1 MTTPS
6 RFDATAGVDVGVARP
21 LQPSDRTRAP
31 WHIDLPFELH
41 IALRYLLAKRKQ
53 AFISVI
59 SLISTL
65 GVTVGVMALVI
76 ALALM
81 TGLQGEIRD
90 RIVGANPHI
99 YVWNTQRISDYRA
112 EAEKLRQMPEV
123 VGAAPAILGKALV
136 TAARAQ
142 EFVNLTGIDPV
153 LEPSVTDL
161 RAAMQTGSVDALTAS
176 GREGQL
182 GGVLLGKDLASNLG
196 VAIGDSVSVLTAEG
210 TLSPMGMMPVPRR
223 LRVVGTFSLGLY
235 EFDTTSGFVSLD
247 VAKRLF
253 GKDTVDLIQLRVDDI
268 YRAPKIADE
277 ITRRLGPQ
285 YFTQDW
291 SEMNRSLFSALW
303 LEKMAISLTI
313 GLIVMV
319 AALNIVA
326 SLILLVME
334 KHRDIAILK
343 TMGASAKSVT
353 AIFVMQGLIIGL
365 VGTTVGAAAGYAL
378 SYVLDRYKLIRVPV
392 DVYQVSHVPFKVEA
406 SDFLAVIVAAVLVCL
421 VATIYPSRHAARL
434 DPAQAL
440 RYE

>member
-1 MTTPS
+1 M
-6 RFDATAGVDVGVARP
+6 VME
-21 LQPSDRTRAP
+21 
-31 WHIDLPFELH
+31 LPFELH
-41 IALRYLLAKRKQ
+41 VALRYLLAKRKQ

-99 YVWNTQRISDYRA
+99 YVWKTSGIGDYHV
-112 EAEKLRQMPEV
+112 EAARLRQIPHV
-123 VGAAPAILGKALV
+123 VGAAPAILGKAMINSSRLDD
-136 TAARAQ
+136 
-142 EFVNLTGIDPV
+142 FVNLTGIDPA
-153 LEPSVTDL
+153 LEAEVTDL
-161 RAAMQTGSVDALTAS
+161 RAAMQTGHLEALEDDTEDGA
-176 GREGQL
+176 L
-182 GGVLLGKDLASNLG
+182 GGILLGKDLARGLG
-196 VAIGDSVSVLTAEG
+196 VAVGDSVQVVTPHG
-210 TLSPMGMMPVPRR
+210 TLSPMGMVPVPRR

-235 EFDTTSGFVSLD
+235 EFDNTTGFVSLE

-253 GKDTVDLIQLRVDDI
+253 GKDIDLIQLRVDDI
-268 YRAPKIADE
+268 WRASTVAHSISA
-277 ITRRLGPQ
+277 TLGDK

-303 LEKMAISLTI
+303 LEKIAISLTI

-319 AALNIVA
+319 AALNIIA

-334 KHRDIAILK
+334 KNRDIAILK
-343 TMGASAKSVT
+343 TMGASARSVT
-353 AIFVMQGLIIGL
+353 AIFMMQGLIIGI
-365 VGTTVGAAAGYAL
+365 VGTTVGAAAGYVL
-378 SYVLDRYKLIRVPV
+378 SHVLDRYELIKVPT
-392 DVYQVSHVPFKVEA
+392 DVYQVSHVPFKVQPG
-406 SDFLAVIVAAVLVCL
+406 DFALVVVAAIVVCF
-421 VATIYPSRHAARL
+421 VATIYPSRQAAKL

>member
-1 MTTPS
+1 
-6 RFDATAGVDVGVARP
+6 V
-21 LQPSDRTRAP
+21 
-31 WHIDLPFELH
+31 DLPFELH
-41 IALRYLLAKRKQ
+41 VALRYLLAKRKQ

-76 ALALM
+76 AVALM
-81 TGLQGEIRD
+81 TGLQDEIRD

-99 YVWNTQRISDYRA
+99 YVWKTSGIDDYHA
-112 EAEKLRQMPEV
+112 EAARLRQVPHV

-136 TAARAQ
+136 TAARSDD
-142 EFVNLTGIDPV
+142 FVNLTGIDPV
-153 LEPSVTDL
+153 LEAGVTDL
-161 RAAMQTGSVDALTAS
+161 RAAMESGSLDGLNGDSEDGA
-176 GREGQL
+176 L
-182 GGVLLGKDLASNLG
+182 GGILLGKDLARGLG
-196 VAIGDSVSVLTAEG
+196 VSVGDSVQVVTPHG
-210 TLSPMGMMPVPRR
+210 TLSPMGMVPVPRR
-223 LRVVGTFSLGLY
+223 LRVAGTFSLGLY
-235 EFDTTSGFVSLD
+235 EFDNTTGFVSLD

-253 GKDTVDLIQLRVDDI
+253 DTDRIALIQLRVDDI
-268 YRAPKIADE
+268 WRASE
-277 ITRRLGPQ
+277 VSRSITGTLGDQ

-319 AALNIVA
+319 AALNIIA

-334 KHRDIAILK
+334 KNRDIAILK
-343 TMGASAKSVT
+343 TMGASARSIT
-353 AIFVMQGLIIGL
+353 TIFMMQGLIIGI

-378 SYVLDRYKLIRVPV
+378 SYLLDRYKLISVPV
-392 DVYQVSHVPFKVEA
+392 DVYQVSHVPFKVRPE
-406 SDFLAVIVAAVLVCL
+406 DFALVIVAAIVVCF
-421 VATIYPSRHAARL
+421 VATIYPSRQAARL

>member
-1 MTTPS
+1 M
-6 RFDATAGVDVGVARP
+6 
-21 LQPSDRTRAP
+21 
-31 WHIDLPFELH
+31 DLPFELH
-41 IALRYLLAKRKQ
+41 VALRYLLAKRKQ

-99 YVWNTQRISDYRA
+99 YVWKTSGIEDYHA
-112 EAEKLRQMPEV
+112 EAAKLRQIPHV
-123 VGAAPAILGKALV
+123 IGAAPAILGKALIS
-136 TAARAQ
+136 ASRS
-142 EFVNLTGIDPV
+142 EDFVNLTGIDAT
-153 LEPSVTDL
+153 LEAGVTDL
-161 RAAMQTGSVDALTAS
+161 RKAMQS
-176 GREGQL
+176 GQL
-182 GGVLLGKDLASNLG
+182 EGLEADTEDGALGGILLGKDLARGLG
-196 VAIGDSVSVLTAEG
+196 VAVGDSVQVVTPHG
-210 TLSPMGMMPVPRR
+210 TLSPMGMVPVPRR

-235 EFDTTSGFVSLD
+235 EFDNTTGFVSLD

-253 GKDTVDLIQLRVDDI
+253 GKDQIDLIQLRVDDI
-268 YRAPKIADE
+268 WRASEVARSVTAK
-277 ITRRLGPQ
+277 LGDQ

-303 LEKMAISLTI
+303 LEKIAISLTI

-319 AALNIVA
+319 AALNIIA

-334 KHRDIAILK
+334 KNRDIAILK
-343 TMGASAKSVT
+343 TMGASARSVT
-353 AIFVMQGLIIGL
+353 TIFMLQGLIIGV
-365 VGTTVGAAAGYAL
+365 VGTAVGAAAGFVL
-378 SYVLDRYKLIRVPV
+378 SYVLDRYKLISVPV
-392 DVYQVSHVPFKVEA
+392 DVYQVSHMPFKVEPQGFA
-406 SDFLAVIVAAVLVCL
+406 LVIVAAIVVCF
-421 VATIYPSRHAARL
+421 VATIYPSRQAARL

>member
-1 MTTPS
+1 M
-6 RFDATAGVDVGVARP
+6 
-21 LQPSDRTRAP
+21 
-31 WHIDLPFELH
+31 DLPFELH
-41 IALRYLLAKRKQ
+41 VALRYLLAKRKQ

-99 YVWNTQRISDYRA
+99 YVWKTSGIEDYHA
-112 EAEKLRQMPEV
+112 EAAKLRQIPHV
-123 VGAAPAILGKALV
+123 VGAAPAILGKALIS
-136 TAARAQ
+136 ASRS
-142 EFVNLTGIDPV
+142 EDFVNLTGIDPG
-153 LEPSVTDL
+153 LEAGVTNL
-161 RAAMQTGSVDALTAS
+161 GAAMQS
-176 GREGQL
+176 GHLEGLDTDTEDGAL
-182 GGVLLGKDLASNLG
+182 GGILLGKDLARGLG
-196 VAIGDSVSVLTAEG
+196 VGVGDSVQVVTPHG
-210 TLSPMGMMPVPRR
+210 TLSPMGMVPVPRR

-235 EFDTTSGFVSLD
+235 EFDNTTGFVSLD

-253 GKDTVDLIQLRVDDI
+253 GKDQIDLIQLRVDDI
-268 YRAPKIADE
+268 WRASEVARS
-277 ITRRLGPQ
+277 ITAKLGDQ

-303 LEKMAISLTI
+303 LEKIAISLTI

-319 AALNIVA
+319 AALNIIA

-334 KHRDIAILK
+334 KNRDIAILK
-343 TMGASAKSVT
+343 TMGASARSVT
-353 AIFVMQGLIIGL
+353 AIFMMQGLIIGV
-365 VGTTVGAAAGYAL
+365 VGTAVGATAGYAL
-378 SYVLDRYKLIRVPV
+378 SYVLDRYKLISVPV
-392 DVYQVSHVPFKVEA
+392 DVYQVSHVPFKVPPQEFA
-406 SDFLAVIVAAVLVCL
+406 LVIVAAIVVCF
-421 VATIYPSRHAARL
+421 VATIYPSRQAARL

>member
-1 MTTPS
+1 M
-6 RFDATAGVDVGVARP
+6 
-21 LQPSDRTRAP
+21 
-31 WHIDLPFELH
+31 DLPFELH
-41 IALRYLLAKRKQ
+41 VALRYLLAKRKQ

-99 YVWNTQRISDYRA
+99 YVWKTSGIEDYHA
-112 EAEKLRQMPEV
+112 EAAKLRQIPHV
-123 VGAAPAILGKALV
+123 VGAAPAILGKALIS
-136 TAARAQ
+136 ASRS
-142 EFVNLTGIDPV
+142 EDFVNLTGIDPA
-153 LEPSVTDL
+153 LEAGVTNL
-161 RAAMQTGSVDALTAS
+161 GAAMQS
-176 GREGQL
+176 GHLEGLDTDTEDGAL
-182 GGVLLGKDLASNLG
+182 GGILLGKDLARGLG
-196 VAIGDSVSVLTAEG
+196 VGVGDSVQVVTPHG
-210 TLSPMGMMPVPRR
+210 TLSPMGMVPVPRR

-235 EFDTTSGFVSLD
+235 EFDNTTGFVSLD

-253 GKDTVDLIQLRVDDI
+253 GKDQIDLIQLRVDDI
-268 YRAPKIADE
+268 WRASEVARS
-277 ITRRLGPQ
+277 ITAKLGDQ

-303 LEKMAISLTI
+303 LEKIAISLTI

-319 AALNIVA
+319 AALNIIA

-334 KHRDIAILK
+334 KNRDIAILK
-343 TMGASAKSVT
+343 TMGASARSVT
-353 AIFVMQGLIIGL
+353 AIFMMQGLIIGV
-365 VGTTVGAAAGYAL
+365 VGTAVGATAGYAL
-378 SYVLDRYKLIRVPV
+378 SYVLDRYKLISVPV
-392 DVYQVSHVPFKVEA
+392 DVYQVSHVPFKVPPQEFA
-406 SDFLAVIVAAVLVCL
+406 LVIVAAIVVCF
-421 VATIYPSRHAARL
+421 VATIYPSRQAARL